1 MTEFKELSFCP
12 ELVEMLRSRRAVG
25 RAGKVYDGLPAVSTL
40 NNLICLRRMMLE
52 IKPSK
57 TMEVGLSFGGS
68 CLVFTC
74 SHRDLGRPP
83 AGQHVALDPFESSVW
98 QDCGVMAAERAGVRA
113 YLDFRPVFSSLELP
127 KLVSD
132 GARCDLI
139 YIDGSHLFEDVF
151 VDAYFAVRL
160 LSDGGVVIF
169 DDSSTPQVAK
179 VLRFLRKNLNTSLAE
194 LDLSPYR
201 ISGRGRLAYRLAR
214 LAGRNQMT
222 AFRRNCDVEREWNA
236 PFCSF

>member
-12 ELVEMLRSRRAVG
+12 ELVEMLRSRRAIG
-25 RAGKVYDGLPAVSTL
+25 RAGKVYDGLAALSTL

-52 IKPSK
+52 IKPSR
-57 TMEVGLSFGGS
+57 TLEVGLGLGGS
-68 CLVFTC
+68 CLVFTS

-83 AGQHVALDPFESSVW
+83 ARQHVALDPLESSRW
-98 QDCGVMAAERAGVRA
+98 QDCGVMAVERAGVRG

-127 KLVSD
+127 KLISD
-132 GARCDLI
+132 GARFDLV
-139 YIDGSHLFEDVF
+139 YIDGSHLFENVF

-160 LSDGGVVIF
+160 LSDGGVVTF

-179 VLRFLRKNLNTSLAE
+179 VLRFLRRNLNASLTE

-201 ISGRGRLAYRLAR
+201 MSGRGRLAYRLAR
-214 LAGRNQMT
+214 LLGRNQMT
-222 AFRRNCDVEREWNA
+222 AFRRNRKVERERNA
-236 PFCSF
+236 PFHSF